1 MIKFTALSNY
11 FLLFYLKSK
20 MQYTTMSVL
29 LEYETWPFTVKD

>member
-20 MQYTTMSVL
+20 MQYTKMSVL
-29 LEYETWPFTVKD
+29 LEGMKLGLSL